1 MSGRSA
7 AAEAVRFRDRL
18 LTEAVRCAEAQR
30 DRAEDDH
37 TIVDEVRALTERG
50 SDEEFLIA
58 RARLM
63 PVSGDLD
70 RALDRQARILWLVL
84 LAALATTALIG
95 VGTARAVLG
104 VERAEPVN
112 IFWLLGGVL
121 GGQLVLLALWVALA
135 IFGSRALAGAS
146 LGGLMVGMANWITRR
161 VKQDATNVAAVEASL
176 AVTTTGALGRWSL
189 SALVHALWSSFNLG
203 LVVMLILLLSA
214 RQYTFAWEST
224 ILSASGYR
232 TMTAAVARLP
242 DAVGFTTP
250 DEESI
255 RAARFDPTD
264 PSTFVPQSD
273 EARAAWSGLL
283 VGSVVCYGLAPRVLL
298 LLWCAVMARRAAKR
312 YRLPLQHP
320 AYARLLRRRAQPLES
335 NPSRDEESAS
345 PMVTTTARAT
355 ARPAGEPA
363 IVGIELHP
371 PATGWPPAVPGARWQ
386 DFGIVD
392 DRPSRQKLIDRL
404 ESTTHEPSPLIVVA
418 DLTVTPDRGLA
429 RLLASIRGAVRSS
442 PILLL
447 TAGGALR
454 QRSGSAETVAHRA
467 EVWRS
472 VAREAGFDES
482 RLIGLD
488 LDHLTEA
495 SAARVRGLLNEA
507 GNGASPASDR
517 HRPSRLAEALQLVD
531 EHAAAWI
538 GAHVEPKAVQKLHQA
553 IAALYRADGRLA
565 DWFRRVASSSGA
577 APTDPE
583 SLRATVRSATE
594 RFQGWLPEALR
605 SSPRWAVAGAL
616 TGAVGCVSAAAL
628 LSPVVIGA
636 LPMWSIVG
644 GAIGAL
650 GSLQRHH
657 AASVRAIESTEGPAR
672 SDAIRAAAL
681 YTMVLDLQP
690 ADEPVIARVLA
701 STTDG
706 LPDLADDASDA
717 ARRRWLDELAGRF
730 QAALTKERAS

>member
-30 DRAEDDH
+30 DRAVDDH
-37 TIVDEVRALTERG
+37 TIIEEVRALTEG
-50 SDEEFLIA
+50 ASDESFLVA
-58 RARLM
+58 RARLL

-70 RALDRQARILWLVL
+70 RALDRQARILWLVV
-84 LAALATTALIG
+84 LAALMATALIG
-95 VGTARAVLG
+95 AGTARAVLG

-121 GGQLVLLALWVALA
+121 GGQLLLLILWAALAL
-135 IFGSRALAGAS
+135 FGSRALAGGS
-146 LGGLMVGMANWITRR
+146 LGGLLIGIANWIARR

-176 AVTTTGALGRWSL
+176 AVTTTGPLGRWSL
-189 SALVHALWSSFNLG
+189 SAILHALWSSFNLG

-232 TMTAAVARLP
+232 TMTAGVARLP

-250 DEESI
+250 DDEAI

-264 PSTFVPQSD
+264 PSTFAPQSD
-273 EARAAWSGLL
+273 DARAAWSGLL
-283 VGSVVCYGLAPRVLL
+283 IGSVVCYGLAPRLLL
-298 LLWCAVMARRAAKR
+298 LLWCAVMTRRAAAR
-312 YRLPLQHP
+312 YRLPVHHP
-320 AYARLLRRRAQPLES
+320 SYARLLRRRMQPRES
-335 NPSRDEESAS
+335 NPSGTDHEAMPPITS
-345 PMVTTTARAT
+345 TAAAI

-363 IVGIELHP
+363 IVGVELHP
-371 PATGWPPAVPGARWQ
+371 PATGWPPPVPGARWQ
-386 DFGIVD
+386 DLGIVD
-392 DRPSRQKLIDRL
+392 DRPSRQRLIDQL
-404 ESTTHEPSPLIVVA
+404 ESAEREPSPLIVVA
-418 DLTVTPDRGLA
+418 DLTVTPDRGIA
-429 RLLASIRGAVRSS
+429 RLLASIRAAVQTS
-442 PILLL
+442 PLLLL

-454 QRSGSAETVAHRA
+454 QRSGSADAVAHRS

-482 RLIGLD
+482 RITGLD

-495 SAARVRGLLNEA
+495 SVARVRALLNEGGDQSTPQA
-507 GNGASPASDR
+507 

-531 EHAAAWI
+531 EHAGAWP
-538 GAHVEPKAVQKLHQA
+538 GTTVEPKAVQKLHQS

-565 DWFRRVASSSGA
+565 DWFRRVASGDVS

-583 SLRATVRSATE
+583 SLRATVRHATE
-594 RFQGWLPEALR
+594 TFHGWLPEALR

-616 TGAVGCVSAAAL
+616 TGAVGCISAAAL

-650 GSLQRHH
+650 GGLQRHRS
-657 AASVRAIESTEGPAR
+657 AAAGAFNADDGPAR
-672 SDAIRAAAL
+672 GDAIRSAAL
-681 YTMVLDLQP
+681 YAMVLDLQP
-690 ADEPVIARVLA
+690 AEEAVIARVLA
-701 STTDG
+701 STTEG
-706 LPDLADDASDA
+706 LPDLSDDASDP

-730 QAALTKERAS
+730 QAALAKERLS